1 VVLWLGIGALA
12 VVFLEIA
19 LIVKVAAVV
28 GFPLTFL
35 LLIALSAGGAWIVK
49 REGLSALRRIRGGLQ
64 AGRVPT
70 TEVIDAALIVLAG
83 ALLLPPGFF
92 TGVIGLLLVI
102 PPVRSGVRLAAGAG
116 LQAYVSRRL
125 RRAGAT
131 EGDVPPRTGRGSFSR
146 RANGSGPGAGGPRS
160 PRDGDVIDID
170 GEEVDL
176 FGPSPE
182 LGPPL
187 GG

>member
-1 VVLWLGIGALA
+1 VFLLLGLGALA
-12 VVFLEIA
+12 VVFLEI
-19 LIVKVAAVV
+19 LIIVKVAAAV
-28 GFPLTFL
+28 GFPATLL

-49 REGLSALRRIRGGLQ
+49 REGLSAMRRIRAGLQ

-70 TEVIDAALIVLAG
+70 TEVIDASLILLAG
-83 ALLLPPGFF
+83 ALLLPPGFL
-92 TGVIGLLLVI
+92 TGAFGLLLVI
-102 PPVRSGVRLAAGAG
+102 PPVRSGVRIAAGAG

-125 RRAGAT
+125 RRAGAAS
-131 EGDVPPRTGRGSFSR
+131 GDGPPRGGRGPFSR
-146 RANGSGPGAGGPRS
+146 RSNEPGPAGGPR
-160 PRDGDVIDID
+160 PARDGDVIDID

-176 FGPSPE
+176 FGSSAE